1 MKKLLWALTLVPCLV
16 WGEEWLEAG
25 NKDGGKI
32 ILLTAKCDAKYPS
45 LRLMMA
51 IASTGQT
58 VRGCWAYFS
67 DMVHVT
73 YDDGTAYTYDP
84 AIFEYKT
91 DGKGKK

>member
-1 MKKLLWALTLVPCLV
+1 MKKLILALALFT
-16 WGEEWLEAG
+16 GAAHADEWLEAA

-32 ILLTAKCDAKYPS
+32 LLLTAKCDAKYPS

-84 AIFEYKT
+84 MIFVYKS
-91 DGKGKK
+91 DNRGNK